1 MTAAQWKGP
10 ARGRRWLGVAAAL
23 LVQGVAVSVLWMDH
37 GWRHPGRRE
46 PPRLTEVRLLPLA
59 AERQPAPAAPAA
71 RLDPRPERPR
81 VPAPIVVA
89 VPEVQ
94 VTATPPTSAIQTV
107 AAPAVPAP
115 AASAPPGDGRSRL
128 NLALPK
134 GGGAADPRLRMADQV
149 RNDPRSHSERRT
161 IESAIADAAG
171 TLPIVTSTSTSGSGS
186 KIVRQG
192 SKCTRVYENRVAEL
206 NPTDDRLKGAPMLAG
221 GCFSK

>member
-10 ARGRRWLGVAAAL
+10 AHGRRWLGVTAAL

-37 GWRHPGRRE
+37 GWRLQGRRE
-46 PPRLTEVRLLPLA
+46 PPRLSEVRLLPLA
-59 AERQPAPAAPAA
+59 AERQPAPAT
-71 RLDPRPERPR
+71 RLDPRPELPR
-81 VPAPIVVA
+81 VPAPVVVA
-89 VPEVQ
+89 APEVL
-94 VTATPPTSAIQTV
+94 VTAAPPTSAIQTV
-107 AAPAVPAP
+107 AAPAGPAS

-149 RNDPRSHSERRT
+149 RSDPRSHSERRT

>member
-37 GWRHPGRRE
+37 GWHHPGRRE

-59 AERQPAPAAPAA
+59 AERQPAPAA

-206 NPTDDRLKGAPMLAG
+206 NPADDRLKGAPMLAG

>member
-1 MTAAQWKGP
+1 MTAAQWNGP
-10 ARGRRWLGVAAAL
+10 ARGRRWIGLAAAL
-23 LVQGVAVSVLWMDH
+23 LVQGVAVLVLWMDH
-37 GWRHPGRRE
+37 GWRPHGRRE

-59 AERQPAPAAPAA
+59 AERQPAPAPRHEA
-71 RLDPRPERPR
+71 RRPEQPP

-89 VPEVQ
+89 APEVL
-94 VTATPPTSAIQTV
+94 VTAAPPTSAIQTV
-107 AAPAVPAP
+107 AAPAVPAS
-115 AASAPPGDGRSRL
+115 AASAPPGPGPSPL

-134 GGGAADPRLRMADQV
+134 GGGAADPRFHMADQI

-161 IESAIADAAG
+161 VESAIADAAG

-206 NPTDDRLKGAPMLAG
+206 NPTDDRMKGAPMLAG
-221 GCFSK
+221 GCFGK